1 MGGGGVLRLC
11 SKKQTPKKNT
21 KSQRQSGA
29 MLPLAVTPVYPFLL
43 PGVQFHPVLQLLGN
57 MLFLPFHEVRN
68 EHSTVHHARVHGN
81 TGLLYVRVAA
91 V

>member
-1 MGGGGVLRLC
+1 
-11 SKKQTPKKNT
+11 
-21 KSQRQSGA
+21 

-68 EHSTVHHARVHGN
+68 YHTIVHHARVHGN
-81 TGLLYVRVAA
+81 IGLLYVRVAA